1 MTIFKRNPFCLLLQ
15 CLIYY
20 TVFFRTFNV
29 SYKKIHQSV
38 CQTTDACKLET
49 LTRTEIEL
57 RANWACNIF
66 VMGNKKSID
75 NEKYIFF
82 IVGKKY

>member
-1 MTIFKRNPFCLLLQ
+1 MYLT
-15 CLIYY
+15 
-20 TVFFRTFNV
+20 
-29 SYKKIHQSV
+29 KKIHQSV

-75 NEKYIFF
+75 NEKDIFF
-82 IVGKKY
+82 YCRQKILVYIPFIAL